1 MQASSASGGNPE
13 QEPRT
18 GRALERLFDELGRS
32 LDDASQAVRAHVRD
46 IALASTSE
54 PAPLQTEPLRRAR
67 RQLERALAVMDR
79 VGLQSSARVL
89 RATKVLLERLEQE
102 PARCKDDV
110 AIKLEHV
117 SMALVDYLGRTL
129 KESSASSK
137 ASLGEQQVHRAD
149 LWPFEWR
156 WVDIVLPV
164 QQQPLVYDRQVQTRI
179 DECLLK
185 LIKSGDMAAANVLYG
200 ISLGFVAAQNGLQ
213 PRLFWQICAAFFES
227 VSLGLCPVD
236 ADGKHA
242 LSGILRQYRTLAG
255 GGVNVS
261 ERLLRELLFVLAQ
274 LDPSRLASAPVL
286 LAIRQAYGLTAVQ
299 SMDGERHDFAHFDPA
314 HQETGSVKAEA
325 QGEEQVKVIGSLRID
340 ISVFNTYLNETDEWS
355 RCLFVEL
362 SEWAL
367 ELHRTLA
374 PSTLA
379 WTHSL
384 AESSA
389 SVGLR
394 DLAGLAEALERALR
408 HVQGRAPALAQHVKV
423 FLDAAD
429 DIRRLLHQFAAGF
442 LKQPEPRLIQ
452 ALSEILKFEF
462 PPDAAVIRP

>member
-1 MQASSASGGNPE
+1 MKASNASGANPE
-13 QEPRT
+13 LATGT

-32 LDDASQAVRAHVRD
+32 LDDASNAVRAHGRE
-46 IALASTSE
+46 IALASTPE
-54 PAPLQTEPLRRAR
+54 LAPLQAEPLRQAR

-89 RATKVLLERLEQE
+89 LATKVLLERLEQE
-102 PARCKDDV
+102 PVRCNDDV
-110 AIKLEHV
+110 ASKLEHV

-129 KESSASSK
+129 KESGASSM
-137 ASLGEQQVHRAD
+137 ASLGEQRVHPAD
-149 LWPFEWR
+149 MWPFEWR
-156 WVDIVLPV
+156 WVDIDLPV
-164 QQQPLVYDRQVQTRI
+164 QEQALAYDRQVQTRI

-185 LIKSGDMAAANVLYG
+185 LIKSGDVAAADVLYT

-213 PRLFWQICAAFFES
+213 PRLFWQICAAYFEA

-236 ADGKHA
+236 ADGKRA

-255 GGVNVS
+255 GGVCVS

-274 LDPSRLASAPVL
+274 LDLSLAASAPVL
-286 LAIRQAYGLTAVQ
+286 LALRQAYGLTAVQ
-299 SMDGERHDFAHFDPA
+299 AMDGERLDFVRHDPA
-314 HQETGSVKAEA
+314 LDDTGSFKVEA
-325 QGEEQVKVIGSLRID
+325 HEEEQVKVIGSLRID

-355 RCLFVEL
+355 RCLIVEL

-389 SVGLR
+389 SVGLL
-394 DLAGLAEALERALR
+394 DLAGLATALEQALR
-408 HVQGRAPALAQHVKV
+408 HVQGQTPALAQHVKV

-429 DIRRLLHQFAAGF
+429 EIRRLLHQFAAGF
-442 LKQPEPRLIQ
+442 LKQPEPRLLQ
-452 ALSEILKFEF
+452 ALREILWFECLQ
-462 PPDAAVIRP
+462 